1 MSVDAAQAEF
11 LDEPM
16 PESPLKD
23 RLSQALPKAP
33 AGLQWHVD
41 TRNNEDEALVHL
53 KTREG
58 GYWGSK
64 LTKVPAYAVGE
75 DQIIALIA
83 NTAKEL
89 IAEHTRRSILRELSG
104 AYEGQVA

>member
-1 MSVDAAQAEF
+1 MSVDAAEAEF

-33 AGLQWHVD
+33 AGLQWKVD
-41 TRNNEDEALVHL
+41 TGIPDEVNIALQ
-53 KTREG
+53 TREG
-58 GYWGSK
+58 GHWGSRTLK
-64 LTKVPAYAVGE
+64 LPAYGVVAE
-75 DQIIALIA
+75 QIIGLVA

-89 IAEHTRRSILRELSG
+89 VAEHTRRCIMLELSG

>member
-33 AGLQWHVD
+33 AGLQWKIGVNVD
-41 TRNNEDEALVHL
+41 DIPCITLQS
-53 KTREG
+53 REG
-58 GYWGSK
+58 
-64 LTKVPAYAVGE
+64 AYKGAKEVRIPE
-75 DQIIALIA
+75 YVETDAQIISLIA
-83 NTAKEL
+83 VAAKEL
-89 IAEHTRRSILRELSG
+89 HKQHTRRSILRELSG
-104 AYEGQVA
+104 AYEGEVA